1 MDLCNMKPPPPQA
14 DYSSNRD
21 AAPTAPR
28 QRIDAIDALR
38 GLALLGVLVVNL
50 ETIFRVSIFEQFLPG
65 PPLQGLDRGIH
76 EFLDVFVEL
85 KALAVFS
92 LLFGLGLAIQ
102 HERLAGHPRRAVLLV
117 RRLVVLLGFG
127 LIHLYLIWNGDIL
140 TEYALAGL
148 LVLPFLWLPTWAV
161 ALAGLA
167 CLAFYLAMPF
177 LPPIVT
183 WPSQAWFA
191 HQVEMANRIYSSGSW
206 REILAFRIAEMSA
219 FNMLDTY
226 IFPRTVGL
234 FLVGV
239 LAWRLRIVQAAERYG
254 RQMWWTSLL
263 TISAGARL
271 VLERHAPYEQLGT
284 IVLAL
289 SYCLL
294 VLGLANGPARRW
306 LAWAEPVGRM
316 AFTNY
321 ISQSVILGFVF
332 YGYGL
337 GQFDKLTL
345 SEALAIAIA
354 LYAAQALFSRWWL
367 QRFAYGPI
375 EWLWRA
381 LMYGARPNF
390 RMVRS

>member
-1 MDLCNMKPPPPQA
+1 MNPPPPPA
-14 DYSSNRD
+14 DYSSKQR

-38 GLALLGVLVVNL
+38 GLALLGVLVINL
-50 ETIFRVSIFEQFLPG
+50 ETIFRVSIFQQFLPG

-102 HERLAGHPRRAVLLV
+102 HERLAGHPRRAVLLI
-117 RRLVVLLGFG
+117 RRLLALLAFG

-148 LVLPFLWLPTWAV
+148 LVLPFLWLPTWSV
-161 ALAGLA
+161 ALAALA
-167 CLAFYLAMPF
+167 CLAFYLAAPF
-177 LPPIVT
+177 LPPLVT
-183 WPSQAWFA
+183 WPSQPWFA
-191 HQVEMANRIYSSGSW
+191 EQVRLANRIYSSGSW
-206 REILAFRIAEMSA
+206 REILAFRIAEMPG
-219 FNMLDTY
+219 FDVLDTY

-239 LAWRLRIVQAAERYG
+239 LAWRMRIVQAAERYG
-254 RQMWWTSLL
+254 RQMWWLSLF

-271 VLERHAPYEQLGT
+271 VLEKRAPYEHLGT

-294 VLGLANGPARRW
+294 VLGLASGPARRW

-321 ISQSVILGFVF
+321 ISQSVVVGFVF

-337 GQFDKLTL
+337 GLFGKLTL
-345 SEALAIAIA
+345 GEGLAIALA
-354 LYAAQALFSRWWL
+354 LYATQILVSHWWL

-381 LMYGARPNF
+381 LMYGAWPRW
-390 RMVRS
+390 RLAT

>member
-1 MDLCNMKPPPPQA
+1 MSGPGGPR
-14 DYSSNRD
+14 SGT
-21 AAPTAPR
+21 PTAPD

-38 GLALLGVLVVNL
+38 GLALLGVLTINL
-50 ETIFRVSIFEQFLPG
+50 EYIFRISIFEQFLPG
-65 PPLQGLDRGIH
+65 PSLYGGGSPIHTFLQ
-76 EFLDVFVEL
+76 VFVEL

-102 HERLAGHPRRAVLLV
+102 HERLAGHPRRLVLLV

-140 TEYALAGL
+140 TEYAVAGL
-148 LVLPFLWLPTWAV
+148 LVLPFLWLPTWLV
-161 ALAGLA
+161 ALAALA

-177 LPPIVT
+177 MPGIVT
-183 WPSQAWFA
+183 WPTHSWFA
-191 HQVEMANRIYSSGSW
+191 EHVEMANRIYSSGSW
-206 REILAFRIAEMSA
+206 REILAFRIAEMPG
-219 FNMLDTY
+219 FDVLDTY
-226 IFPRTVGL
+226 VFPRTVGL

-239 LAWRLRIVQAAERYG
+239 VAWRLRIVQAAQRYG
-254 RQMWWTSLL
+254 RQMWWMSLF
-263 TISAGARL
+263 TIGIGARL
-271 VLERHAPYEQLGT
+271 TLERHPPYEQLGT

-294 VLGLANGPARRW
+294 GLGLASGPARRW

-337 GQFDKLTL
+337 GQFGKLSL
-345 SEALAIAIA
+345 AEGLAIVIV
-354 LYAAQALFSRWWL
+354 LYAAQAVFSRWWL
-367 QRFAYGPI
+367 QRYAYGPI

-381 LMYGARPNF
+381 LMYWRWPPFLKDRGPLAR
-390 RMVRS
+390 S